1 MNNHL
6 ATNMSIAAMV
16 FYSILTFFIAPSMT
30 RIHLADKFE
39 DPITAGFIIGFIISL
54 CLWNKFK
61 DKLTLRGY

>member
-1 MNNHL
+1 MSNHL

-16 FYSILTFFIAPSMT
+16 FYSILTFFIAPSIT

-39 DPITAGFIIGFIISL
+39 DPTTAGFIIGFVISL